1 MKVSEDVTPT
11 DPRGVTA
18 SAMAAILWGFGGV
31 FAVLV
36 SSPSLVLSF
45 YRLWVGAVLLI
56 VILYVSRRRLS
67 LSALRASWLAG
78 LLLGGD
84 LVMFYSAIK
93 LTSVVDA
100 TVIGALQPVIVILL
114 ARPLFGERLR
124 KWDWA
129 WVAVAVIGVLIAVI
143 GAGSSGHHQLSGDL
157 FAIGALLCWS
167 AYWLVSKRA
176 RVEQGAM
183 EYTACVTIVAAVA
196 VTPIVLL
203 SSQSLGD
210 VRAGDWLWIGLLVIV
225 PGGGHL
231 LMNWAHR
238 FVDASISSVIS
249 CLSPLVAALAA
260 KVILS
265 QPLTLVQL
273 GGVLL
278 GLAAIAVISVQ
289 HNEPVAPPL
298 E

>member
-1 MKVSEDVTPT
+1 MS
-11 DPRGVTA
+11 A
-18 SAMAAILWGFGGV
+18 SVMAAVLWGFGGV

-36 SSPSLVLSF
+36 SSPSFVLSF
-45 YRLWVGAVLLI
+45 YRLWAGAVLLT
-56 VILYVSRRRLS
+56 VILYVSGRRLS
-67 LSALRASWLAG
+67 LSAFRGSWLAG

-114 ARPLFGERLR
+114 ARPLFGEKLR
-124 KWDWA
+124 RWDLA
-129 WVAVAVIGVLIAVI
+129 WVALAVVGVLIAVV
-143 GAGSSGHHQLSGDL
+143 GAGTKSHHQVSGDL

-183 EYTACVTIVAAVA
+183 EYTACVTIVASLA

-203 SSQSLGD
+203 SSQSLGQ
-210 VRAGDWLWIGLLVIV
+210 VRAGDWFWIALLVIV

-238 FVDASISSVIS
+238 FVDASISSVIA
-249 CLSPLVAALAA
+249 CLSPLVAAIAA
-260 KVILS
+260 RVILT

>member
-1 MKVSEDVTPT
+1 
-11 DPRGVTA
+11 
-18 SAMAAILWGFGGV
+18 MAAVLWGFGGV

-36 SSPSLVLSF
+36 SSPSFVLSF
-45 YRLWVGAVLLI
+45 YRLWAGAVLLT
-56 VILYVSRRRLS
+56 VILYVSGRRLS
-67 LSALRASWLAG
+67 LSAFRGSWLAG

-114 ARPLFGERLR
+114 ARPLFGEKLR
-124 KWDWA
+124 RWDLA
-129 WVAVAVIGVLIAVI
+129 WVTLAVVGVLIAVV
-143 GAGSSGHHQLSGDL
+143 GAGTKSHHQVSGDL

-183 EYTACVTIVAAVA
+183 EYTACVTIVASLA

-203 SSQSLGD
+203 SSQSLGQ
-210 VRAGDWLWIGLLVIV
+210 VRAGDWFWIALLVIV

-238 FVDASISSVIS
+238 FVDASISSVIA
-249 CLSPLVAALAA
+249 CLSPLVAAIAA
-260 KVILS
+260 RVILT

>member
-1 MKVSEDVTPT
+1 M
-11 DPRGVTA
+11 
-18 SAMAAILWGFGGV
+18 MAAVLWGFGGV

-36 SSPSLVLSF
+36 SSPSFVLSF
-45 YRLWVGAVLLI
+45 YRLWAGAVLLT
-56 VILYVSRRRLS
+56 VILYVSGRRLS
-67 LSALRASWLAG
+67 LSAFRGSWLAG

-114 ARPLFGERLR
+114 ARPLFGEKLR
-124 KWDWA
+124 RWDLA
-129 WVAVAVIGVLIAVI
+129 WVALAVVGVLIAVV
-143 GAGSSGHHQLSGDL
+143 GAGTKSHHQVSGDL

-183 EYTACVTIVAAVA
+183 EYTACVTIVASLA

-203 SSQSLGD
+203 SSQSLGQ
-210 VRAGDWLWIGLLVIV
+210 VRAGDWFWIALLVIV

-238 FVDASISSVIS
+238 FVDASISSVIA
-249 CLSPLVAALAA
+249 CLSPLVAAIAA
-260 KVILS
+260 RVILT